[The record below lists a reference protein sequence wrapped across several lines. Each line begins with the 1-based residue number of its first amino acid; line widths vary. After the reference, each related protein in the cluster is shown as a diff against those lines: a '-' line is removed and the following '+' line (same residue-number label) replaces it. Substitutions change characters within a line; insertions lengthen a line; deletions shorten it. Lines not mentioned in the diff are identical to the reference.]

1 METKKVIT
9 DLTKEELMNIFGGN
23 CQYQYVLIRIGNKL
37 MWVRTS
43 TTVEK
48 VT

>member
-23 CQYQYVLIRIGNKL
+23 SQYVLIRIGNKL
-37 MWVRTS
+37 MWVKTN
-43 TTVEK
+43 TTAEK